1 VNNSTVTR
9 RRFLANGLALTSTI
23 LVGGT
28 AVHGKEFLA
37 SKAAGSSVDFS
48 ALRKDIKGTVV
59 TAADPEFKKFAYDTL
74 WNRLRPSNRLP
85 QVIVRV
91 ANDQDAIT
99 AVKFAKANGLK
110 VVVRGGGHNWCVPS
124 LRKGGMMVDL
134 TNLTKVLSIDTEK
147 RIAVT
152 EPIVS
157 NREIMK
163 ALNAKGFSYPTG
175 HCPPVK
181 MSGYLLSGGMAW
193 NQGVWGP
200 GVGSVE
206 AIELV
211 TPDGELI
218 KATREEHEDYFWAA
232 RGAGCGFFGIAL
244 RYHLKL
250 YPTPKNIAGN
260 VYYFPLD
267 QVGPLGG
274 WLSSLAPKLS
284 PKIELSLFV
293 VTAPANLAE
302 KCKKDNGKIA
312 MVTATVFAE
321 SEEEVRTKLKPFDDC
336 PVIDKCLEK
345 SIHTPLTFEQLFDSS
360 GELWPGDMR
369 NQVDAIFSMANLK
382 DMMEATKEHCLT
394 MSPQSVFMFA
404 IFTGPAVPVKPAA
417 DAAFSMT
424 GKLYGG
430 PWTMWKDVKDD
441 AANIKWHLKCVELMK
456 PYISGHYVS
465 ETDTVQFP
473 DYAKNSFSTKNW
485 AKIAELRKKYDPHG
499 IFFAYFDG
507 LN

>member
-1 VNNSTVTR
+1 MNNSTVTR

-23 LVGGT
+23 LVAGT

-110 VVVRGGGHNWCVPS
+110 VVVRGGGHNWCAPS

-193 NQGVWGP
+193 NQGIWGP

-218 KATREEHEDYFWAA
+218 KATRQEHEDYFWAA

-382 DMMEATKEHCLT
+382 DMMEATKEHCLK

-404 IFTGPAVPVKPAA
+404 IFTGPDVPVKPPA

-499 IFFAYFDG
+499 VFFAYFDG